1 MAEKKRKASSLE
13 SEKPSKRPQTNT
25 IKVTHLSGPEVAKP
39 LVASSPGVTLPS
51 DLSFNGFS
59 KKQPATGRSSLL
71 LQSSDHPTIDY
82 VATESS
88 TTDAAEKN
96 VKHYIAVFDPASN
109 KLTVVGA
116 RKMTVRSTV
125 RQLDKE
131 SDDEEEAEET
141 MPALT
146 PSRAALTQA
155 FGTKK
160 SKRAVTSSAENRLL
174 ARDGEDRDHPVSNA
188 ILSSIKEEDDPAVM
202 VDAGAASR
210 TNKPLPQADLDTTD
224 ITEVYNL
231 SSLVFPGP
239 SRTTLSQMP
248 IAFWKEC
255 VKKKKPISTHLRFV
269 ATRVGYLAQRHLK
282 QPDNEEVLIK
292 LQILRYIQLLV
303 EIHKYVS
310 HQSPRRPLAQPEQW
324 PKGTTTDASLSTAF
338 KGRLMSH
345 FFPNNTPTVFN
356 KTLLTSTILALTLH
370 IPPPNFTP
378 GESPK
383 TLFTEPSDI
392 TLDLAMPH
400 AEIYKLY
407 RELGC
412 KMESMTNGELQ
423 RYGWNKVLSSPL
435 PPRQNGRI
443 DDDDDDDDDEGTNA
457 VVLRKLPK
465 PKFAK
470 LRFPVEFPRISA
482 GRPTGRR

>member
-13 SEKPSKRPQTNT
+13 SERPPKRPQTNT

-59 KKQPATGRSSLL
+59 KKQPVTGRSSLL

-88 TTDAAEKN
+88 TTDGAEKN

-109 KLTVVGA
+109 KLKVVGA

-125 RQLDKE
+125 RQLDKG
-131 SDDEEEAEET
+131 SDDEEDEDT
-141 MPALT
+141 KPAPT

-160 SKRAVTSSAENRLL
+160 SKRVVTSSAENRLL

-202 VDAGAASR
+202 ADAGAASR
-210 TNKPLPQADLDTTD
+210 ANKPLPQANLDTTD
-224 ITEVYNL
+224 ITQVYNL

-239 SRTTLSQMP
+239 YRTTLSQMP

-255 VKKKKPISTHLRFV
+255 VKKKKPVSTHLRFV

-310 HQSPRRPLAQPEQW
+310 HQSPRRTLAQPELW

-338 KGRLMSH
+338 KGKLMSH

-370 IPPPNFTP
+370 IPPPNFSP

-400 AEIYKLY
+400 AEISKLY

-412 KMESMTNGELQ
+412 KMESMTDGELQ
-423 RYGWNKVLSSPL
+423 RYGWDKVLSSPL
-435 PPRQNGRI
+435 PPPQQNGRI
-443 DDDDDDDDDEGTNA
+443 DDGDDDEGGNA
-457 VVLRKLPK
+457 VVLKKLPK

-470 LRFPVEFPRISA
+470 LRFPVEFPRVSA